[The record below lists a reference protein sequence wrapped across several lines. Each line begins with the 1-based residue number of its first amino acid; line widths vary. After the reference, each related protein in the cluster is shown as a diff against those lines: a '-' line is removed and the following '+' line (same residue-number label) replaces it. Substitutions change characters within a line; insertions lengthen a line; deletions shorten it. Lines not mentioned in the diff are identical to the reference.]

1 MAAFDTPYTPSRRFE
16 PLQADQRNTVRPSS
30 RGTVRRTAVFSTL
43 VVAMLALVLA
53 PPASANAPARD
64 RKAARFEVAFMR
76 EMIDHHQM
84 GVHMAHPCIEKAVH
98 SELRRLCRSIA
109 RVQAAEITQMQ
120 KWLRDWYRIDHEPSM
135 DHPGHHRDMQ
145 TLERLS
151 GAKFEIAFLELMIE
165 HHLPAVEDGLE
176 CLEEADHSQLKK
188 LCQNI
193 VTSQVREINQ
203 MQVWLCK
210 WYKKCEFRDPVE
222 G

>member
-1 MAAFDTPYTPSRRFE
+1 MRHEHTT
-16 PLQADQRNTVRPSS
+16 
-30 RGTVRRTAVFSTL
+30 TVRRTALLSTVL
-43 VVAMLALVLA
+43 SAFLAVALAA
-53 PPASANAPARD
+53 PASANAPAADKR
-64 RKAARFEVAFMR
+64 AARSEVAFMT

-84 GVHMAHPCIEKAVH
+84 GVDMAQPCIEKAVH
-98 SELRRLCRSIA
+98 SDLRRLCRSIA
-109 RVQAAEITQMQ
+109 RVQAAEIKQMQ
-120 KWLRDWYRIDHEPSM
+120 KWLHDWYRIDHEPSM
-135 DHPGHHRDMQ
+135 DHAGHHRDMQ

-151 GAKFEIAFLELMIE
+151 GAKFEIAWLEMMIE

-176 CLEEADHSQLKK
+176 CIEEAEHSQLKK
-188 LCQNI
+188 LCQSI

>member
-1 MAAFDTPYTPSRRFE
+1 MRH
-16 PLQADQRNTVRPSS
+16 DQTK
-30 RGTVRRTAVFSTL
+30 TVRRTALLSTVL
-43 VVAMLALVLA
+43 SAFLAVALAA
-53 PPASANAPARD
+53 PASANAPAADKR
-64 RKAARFEVAFMR
+64 AARFEVAFMT

-84 GVHMAHPCIEKAVH
+84 GVHMAQPCIEKAVH
-98 SELRRLCRSIA
+98 SDLRRLCRSIA
-109 RVQAAEITQMQ
+109 RVQAAEIKQMQ

-135 DHPGHHRDMQ
+135 DHAGHHRDMQ

-151 GAKFEIAFLELMIE
+151 GAKFEIAWLEMMIE
-165 HHLPAVEDGLE
+165 HHLPAVEEGLE
-176 CLEEADHSQLKK
+176 CLEEAEHAQLKK
-188 LCQNI
+188 LCQSI